1 MVSVEKTMHKQ
12 VAILGIISIILAS
25 ILAIQV
31 MHDGGLTLGQLRL
44 GASTVK
50 NIQTT
55 EEKPQ
60 NTIAK
65 NDNIEKVALSD
76 STRNSVNINDNS
88 NASAILDAQS
98 TVFNQI
104 FKKAGN
110 SVVQI
115 TSRVN
120 SVVPNI
126 IINGNPLQS
135 QSTRLGS
142 GFVFDAAKGL
152 IITNNHV
159 VQDSKTVDVTFIDGN
174 TYSAKVIGTDAF

>member
-1 MVSVEKTMHKQ
+1 MHKQ

-50 NIQTT
+50 NIQAT

-65 NDNIEKVALSD
+65 NDNIEKVALTD

-98 TVFNQI
+98 IVFNQI

-115 TSRVN
+115 TSKVN

-159 VQDSKTVDVTFIDGN
+159 VQDSKTVDVTFIDG
-174 TYSAKVIGTDAF
+174 